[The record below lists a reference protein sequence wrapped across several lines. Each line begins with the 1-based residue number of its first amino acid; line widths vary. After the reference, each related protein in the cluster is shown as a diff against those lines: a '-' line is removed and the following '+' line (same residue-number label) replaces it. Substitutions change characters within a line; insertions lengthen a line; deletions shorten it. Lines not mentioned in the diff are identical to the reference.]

1 MRNSVLEW
9 IQRSDEQDLKAP
21 ARQLVSSDA
30 AGRVTGVISPTAIR
44 TKTLYDGLGRT
55 SAVLAPAQ
63 GQEPTRTI
71 SSVVYDGLSRP
82 KTTTTY
88 AENGGVFSTRTLS
101 YDLASRVGAEVLS
114 GAVPASACTVY
125 DDLDRVT
132 SRTESGP
139 AGGAS
144 FSYTYDPASLPLTE
158 STTAFGRTWTVV
170 NEYSK
175 TNESWVIQSGTQK
188 YYLSFAGAG
197 GLSNLWAPGI
207 GFQQRSYDVYGR
219 LTATRLATAG
229 GGTATQDLAQTSLAY
244 DSRGRISS
252 HRMLSSTL
260 DASETFGYD
269 TADRL
274 KTWSRT
280 GTGAGSATYAY
291 DSSGNLTTA
300 TVSGVTTTFTSDAE
314 NRLTRSVAG
323 SIVTTFTNDLY
334 GRRTARI
341 TPSGTTTYTWDP
353 SGHLSSVTSAD
364 TTVTYAYGITG
375 MRESKTIERSGQA
388 TTWTKSVWSGSAL
401 AAEFD
406 SDGTRYTYL
415 WGPDRTPLSVSVE
428 YSTGAT
434 ETYAYHTDAL
444 GSVVAM
450 TDSAGSVVARYAYG
464 PYGACTLVTGD
475 PIAQR
480 NPLRYRAYYSDAET
494 GMFYL
499 PARYYD
505 PATYRFLSQDPAA
518 PSAGDPLSLNAYAYC
533 LGDPVGASDP
543 SGAIALYDDDN
554 HVDSYEVAAHNYTH
568 TKGASRNRWRKAA
581 LGRQKEWAAKRATAA
596 LNRRSVAMDAF
607 FGRWSATGATR
618 VAPGS
623 TTDWESG
630 STSVGVPWFWSGSYN
645 GLGSPNLANEASSRV
660 IERQEAHY
668 SNTHVYF
675 KPFVWQAW
683 HDDGGRRWVTDHV
696 EHRYQTG
703 LYGYGRSGYGAAESK
718 WMDLTLLQTSWRE
731 GDPEW

>member
-1 MRNSVLEW
+1 MN
-9 IQRSDEQDLKAP
+9 
-21 ARQLVSSDA
+21 
-30 AGRVTGVISPTAIR
+30 TACGI
-44 TKTLYDGLGRT
+44 DGEKGT
-55 SAVLAPAQ
+55 
-63 GQEPTRTI
+63 
-71 SSVVYDGLSRP
+71 DGELSRR
-82 KTTTTY
+82 
-88 AENGGVFSTRTLS
+88 FSH
-101 YDLASRVGAEVLS
+101 
-114 GAVPASACTVY
+114 
-125 DDLDRVT
+125 
-132 SRTESGP
+132 
-139 AGGAS
+139 
-144 FSYTYDPASLPLTE
+144 TYDPASLPLTE

-175 TNESWVIQSGTQK
+175 TNESWVISSGTQK

-207 GFQQRSYDVYGR
+207 GFQQRSFDIYGR
-219 LTATRLATAG
+219 LEAVRLGFKYPDQAYHT
-229 GGTATQDLAQTSLAY
+229 DLAESVLTY
-244 DSRGRISS
+244 DSRGRIAS
-252 HRMLSSTL
+252 HDLL
-260 DASETFGYD
+260 ASPTRALASAETFGFD

-274 KTWSRT
+274 TSWNRT
-280 GTGAGSATYAY
+280 GLGAGSATYAY
-291 DSSGNLTTA
+291 VSSGNLTTA
-300 TVSGVTTTFTSDAE
+300 TVSGATTVFTSDAE

-375 MRESKTIERSGQA
+375 MRESKIIETASG
-388 TTWTKSVWSGSAL
+388 TTQTKSVWAGSEL
-401 AAEFD
+401 AAEQD

-434 ETYAYHTDAL
+434 ETFAYHTDAL

-450 TDSAGSVVARYAYG
+450 ADESGSVVARYAYD
-464 PYGACTLVTGD
+464 PYGRCTAATGEE
-475 PIAQR
+475 IATR
-480 NPLRYRAYYSDAET
+480 NPLRYRAYYADAET

-568 TKGASRNRWRKAA
+568 STGGRKWYWRREANRRQAEWSSRYQAARARGENRRLLFAAGEWGYKKEYDRHDPSSGNFHVHFTLDGIRVPWWLNREGVFQPHGKGQYGRPTEKNRPPDGYVDGVRRELFGAFITS
-581 LGRQKEWAAKRATAA
+581 WAA
-596 LNRRSVAMDAF
+596 
-607 FGRWSATGATR
+607 
-618 VAPGS
+618 
-623 TTDWESG
+623 
-630 STSVGVPWFWSGSYN
+630 
-645 GLGSPNLANEASSRV
+645 ANEARG
-660 IERQEAHY
+660 ELGEAAETAL
-668 SNTHVYF
+668 SDVSL
-675 KPFVWQAW
+675 A
-683 HDDGGRRWVTDHV
+683 
-696 EHRYQTG
+696 
-703 LYGYGRSGYGAAESK
+703 GAAGAAASGAAAGA
-718 WMDLTLLQTSWRE
+718 LAY
-731 GDPEW
+731 